1 MKVKVILRA
10 PKSQIPLY
18 MTLNDAKF
26 GNEEV
31 ATSLNVVESDEVVRW
46 VNTTNEKSPTNLQ
59 IAPQKQL
66 VISDDLARSIT
77 NSISDIIKNKNK
89 ANNSMENRVR
99 DLKSNSILSS
109 ERHKYNVSHVKDA
122 LLVKKMVPEFPIKND
137 NDNVKANSNEAIT
150 VEKNPEIG
158 KIEKLLSQDLDKC
171 SSPNSGTMG
180 VSVGSKYNG
189 KELKSNIRKKYFKS
203 SNLKGNKSDYEYNK
217 KFRSNEDFPEYYHD
231 LFPQF
236 NDSSEEKD
244 VDDSPKDS
252 DFDQFRNSEMI
263 SKKIQDE
270 IDHASKIESIQCEIV
285 KTFKNLTLSPCLCKS
300 QESPNNPYD
309 RNKVIIQK
317 SLFIN
322 ELREKVPL
330 KNNYV
335 SPKNDSRNMYLLIH
349 GSGKEAESAVLSK
362 DLKSNTVCNLTDKL
376 SSIDQ
381 AKISKSPK
389 SPNPKN
395 ISHELNSDRKFEHVF
410 DNNYKETNHIHFE
423 GQNKCK
429 SQNQS
434 KSGAQD
440 ENIGKYDHT
449 NDYLDKDET
458 KVKNEQK
465 SQKEDLDPKS
475 QLFQALSRLSL
486 ELSNTNLALDQCLK
500 EKEDVISS
508 MEGVLIKG
516 LQDKLDNL
524 ELLYK
529 KIQIKQDQ
537 DELNEDLNQVENL
550 KKDFQSTYYQHKS
563 QNDNEASIFFSE
575 HEHGFEQNNHD
586 SHEETFNKNNSG
598 KLPNTDLPLLRDE
611 MLSQEEEQTNFVTRK
626 PPIQKIV
633 QSYNESFKFQPLS
646 RIESKRSI
654 SVPVHENQLSNFHCE
669 KNTKSIEEIP
679 SLCELQDKN
688 YRNKNLSSSIGSF
701 SNINSN
707 NLITSKSPLSK
718 VGLKPNSSSER
729 LSPNIEEGSRGRTKF
744 QGNHHSRAATR
755 DFVAENKSNVMLNAA
770 KSSSSLF
777 QNNPNKKNT
786 KLIKKKSPNGKAN
799 QNSLNNDDNNGKVN
813 AINHKYHL
821 NQNGVNNFD
830 SGNEI
835 YPSLEVGGP
844 IARMNG
850 TCGGFVPCFPGTYLN
865 MHYDPHFGNFPGN
878 NYNRSNYQYM
888 NNHSQ
893 FPQYQQPNYQ
903 KMNGYIGANG
913 IVDNNTPRCPYW
925 CNLICRT

>member
-31 ATSLNVVESDEVVRW
+31 STSLNVVESDEVVNW
-46 VNTTNEKSPTNLQ
+46 VNTKNERSPTNLQ

-66 VISDDLARSIT
+66 VIYDDLARSIS
-77 NSISDIIKNKNK
+77 NSISDIIKNK

-122 LLVKKMVPEFPIKND
+122 LFVKKTVPELPIKDD
-137 NDNVKANSNEAIT
+137 NDDLKANSNETII
-150 VEKNPEIG
+150 VEKNPEVG

-171 SSPNSGTMG
+171 SSPNSGPMG

-203 SNLKGNKSDYEYNK
+203 SNLKGNKNDYEYNK

-236 NDSSEEKD
+236 NDSSEKKYA
-244 VDDSPKDS
+244 DDSSKDNNS
-252 DFDQFRNSEMI
+252 DQYRNSEMI
-263 SKKIQDE
+263 SKKIKDE

-300 QESPNNPYD
+300 KESPNSPYD

-322 ELREKVPL
+322 ELREKAL
-330 KNNYV
+330 SKNNYV

-362 DLKSNTVCNLTDKL
+362 DLRSNTACNLTNKL

-389 SPNPKN
+389 SSNHRN
-395 ISHELNSDRKFEHVF
+395 VSNELNSDQNSEHAF
-410 DNNYKETNHIHFE
+410 DNNYK
-423 GQNKCK
+423 
-429 SQNQS
+429 
-434 KSGAQD
+434 
-440 ENIGKYDHT
+440 
-449 NDYLDKDET
+449 ET

-508 MEGVLIKG
+508 MEEVLIKG

-524 ELLYK
+524 ELLCK

-537 DELNEDLNQVENL
+537 DELDEDLNQVENL
-550 KKDFQSTYYQHKS
+550 KKDFHPTYNQDKS
-563 QNDNEASIFFSE
+563 QNDNKANEVFSE
-575 HEHGFEQNNHD
+575 DEHGIERNNHD
-586 SHEETFNKNNSG
+586 SYEETFIKNTFG

-611 MLSQEEEQTNFVTRK
+611 ILSQEEERTNFVPRK
-626 PPIQKIV
+626 LPIKEIV
-633 QSYNESFKFQPLS
+633 QSFNESLKFQPLS

-654 SVPVHENQLSNFHCE
+654 SVPVHENQLSNSHCE
-669 KNTKSIEEIP
+669 KITKSIEEIP
-679 SLCELQDKN
+679 SLCELRDKHHRDKN
-688 YRNKNLSSSIGSF
+688 SSSSIGSF
-701 SNINSN
+701 SSINSN
-707 NLITSKSPLSK
+707 NSIISKSPLSK

-729 LSPNIEEGSRGRTKF
+729 LCLNIEEGSRGRTKF
-744 QGNHHSRAATR
+744 QGNHHSRTATR
-755 DFVAENKSNVMLNAA
+755 DFVAENKSNVMLNAT

-799 QNSLNNDDNNGKVN
+799 QNSLNNDDHNGKVN
-813 AINHKYHL
+813 ETNHKYHL
-821 NQNGVNNFD
+821 KQNGPNNFD

-850 TCGGFVPCFPGTYLN
+850 TCGGFVPCFPGSYLN
-865 MHYDPHFGNFPGN
+865 MHYDPHFGNFAGN
-878 NYNRSNYQYM
+878 NYNRNNYQYM
-888 NNHSQ
+888 NNHHQ
-893 FPQYQQPNYQ
+893 FPQYQRSNYQ
-903 KMNGYIGANG
+903 KMNGYIGANA
-913 IVDNNTPRCPYW
+913 ILDNNTPRCPYW
-925 CNLICRT
+925 CNLICRI